1 MNDQAPTSAPVSG
14 RDRIRSR
21 RPGKKFIVLVIGLVA
36 VALVWSFWDELN
48 QWGFR
53 RALPS
58 DAQDIQEWSYS
69 DAFIGDYIYK
79 LKARISEDGFYKY
92 IERLGLTA
100 HTTDRQYSQSTE
112 PWLRWPD
119 NQRATPWWDPSESL
133 ATTFVKQTGDQWT
146 FAKRERGYLYL
157 KSLVH

>member
-1 MNDQAPTSAPVSG
+1 VAEQTPTSVPVPG
-14 RDRIRSR
+14 REGFRSR
-21 RPGKKFIVLVIGLVA
+21 RPGKRFIALAIGLVA
-36 VALVWSFWDELN
+36 VGVVWTFWDELN

-58 DAQDIQEWSYS
+58 SAQEVQEWSYS

-79 LKARISEDGFYKY
+79 LKAQISEDDFYRY

-100 HTTDRQYSQSTE
+100 HTADRRYTQSTE
-112 PWLRWPD
+112 PWLMWRD
-119 NQRATPWWDPSESL
+119 NRPATPWWDPSESL
-133 ATTFVKQTGDQWT
+133 ATTFVKQSGDQWT